1 MTILIVWELFSLF
14 KINLSKEFKK
24 ADNFLIRLNDWGV
37 LLIEIY
43 FSFEQNVVKNIIV
56 KIIASEFNSN
66 EVIYLLP

>member
-56 KIIASEFNSN
+56 KIITIEFNSN